1 MVFLRKHATIGLSKE
16 EKGKIF
22 GITEVHTDILNQT
35 QKNILPALAKALS
48 GSNLYMAGGTALAL
62 QVGHRPSVDFD
73 FFRETIGSPEALLQK
88 FKEQHIHCNVISIS
102 NETLYIDVNTVQVS
116 FIGYD
121 YPLLQAPILWKEY
134 DLNLAGIDDIACM
147 KLSAITNRGSRK
159 DFIDLH
165 YIAQNYRSIDDCLKL
180 FIQKYDQRDI
190 GHVIRSLIFFEDAD
204 AEPAVKANLQV
215 NWDTIKKDFEVWVKR
230 L

>member
-1 MVFLRKHATIGLSKE
+1 
-16 EKGKIF
+16 
-22 GITEVHTDILNQT
+22 
-35 QKNILPALAKALS
+35 
-48 GSNLYMAGGTALAL
+48 MAGGTALAL
-62 QVGHRPSVDFD
+62 QVGHRPSVDFY
-73 FFRETIGSPEALLQK
+73 FFGETIGSPEALLQK
-88 FKEQHIHCNVISIS
+88 FKEQHIDCNVISIS

-121 YPLLQAPILWKEY
+121 YPLLQAPIIWKEY

-165 YIAQNYRSIDDCLKL
+165 YIARNYRSIDDCLKL
-180 FIQKYDQRDI
+180 FIRKYDQRDI

-204 AEPAVKANLQV
+204 AEPTVKANMQV
-215 NWDTIKKDFEVWVKR
+215 NWDTIKKDFEVWVKK